1 MKRFVSLIVSIII
14 LAGSIY
20 SQSVIAPKEKSGGFA
35 RVYAMGGENGMN
47 YFMIDPIAMRYNPAF
62 SKYYSNFLWGNIGAS
77 TAAPNDGDGQMAG
90 FNFALNNKLTIGAI
104 LTRND
109 YTNSGIS
116 DIGFANGLVGVLNG
130 IPTTSRPA
138 VLLDNNFEVLASY
151 SLSESTVLG
160 AAVAYAAT
168 NNDFTPAS
176 GTAVKSDAS
185 QFGFGLGI
193 IQHFSKD
200 QALEASFDMKFGS
213 AKHEAAST
221 NKVSGN
227 TIGMSARYFHNI
239 GKGFTFVPIVSYY
252 TESSKIEAGST
263 TTDLPTYG
271 LFHFGTGLNYTTGD
285 LFLAG
290 GVSFMY
296 ETVTNKATSAAPE
309 LSISSVMF
317 PVWNLGAEFKLTE
330 WLKARAG
337 YQVSTMKNNT
347 QSAASATTKDES
359 ATTGFNRTGVTL
371 GLGFKF
377 GNFNLDA
384 TVNDQVLLQGLK
396 NLSTGA
402 ANTFGFISASYAF

>member
-1 MKRFVSLIVSIII
+1 MKRFVSLVVSVIIF
-14 LAGSIY
+14 AGSVY
-20 SQSVIAPKEKSGGFA
+20 SQSVLAPKEKSGGFA

-90 FNFALNNKLTIGAI
+90 FNFNLDNKLTIGAI

-116 DIGFANGLVGVLNG
+116 DIGFGNRLVGILNG
-130 IPTTSRPA
+130 IPSTSRPA
-138 VLLDNNFEVLASY
+138 VSLDNNFEVLASY

-160 AAVAYAAT
+160 ASVAYAAT

-176 GTAVKSDAS
+176 GTSTKSDAS

-213 AKHEAAST
+213 AKHEGAATS
-221 NKVSGN
+221 KVSGS
-227 TIGMSARYFHNI
+227 TMGMSARYFHNV

-252 TESSKIEAGST
+252 TESSKIEAAST

-271 LFHFGTGLNYTTGD
+271 LFHFGTGINYTTGD

-296 ETVTNKATSAAPE
+296 ETVTAKASSAAPE
-309 LSISSVMF
+309 LSNSSVMF

-337 YQVSTMKNNT
+337 YQVGTNKNNAQT
-347 QSAASATTKDES
+347 AASATTKDE
-359 ATTGFNRTGVTL
+359 TTITGHDRTGVTL

-384 TVNDQVLLQGLK
+384 TVNDQVLLHGFK

-402 ANTFGFISASYAF
+402 VNTFGFISASYAF

>member
-90 FNFALNNKLTIGAI
+90 FNFNLDNKLTVGAI

-116 DIGFANGLVGVLNG
+116 DIGFANRIVGTLNG
-130 IPTTSRPA
+130 IPSTSRPA

-185 QFGFGLGI
+185 QFGFGIGI

-200 QALEASFDMKFGS
+200 QAIEASFDMKFGS
-213 AKHEAAST
+213 AKHEGAST

-239 GKGFTFVPIVSYY
+239 GKGFTLVPIVSYY

-271 LFHFGTGLNYTTGD
+271 LFHFGTGINYTTGD

-296 ETVTNKATSAAPE
+296 ESVTNKATSAAPE
-309 LSISSVMF
+309 LSNSSIMF
-317 PVWNLGAEFKLTE
+317 PVWNLGAEFKLTD

-347 QSAASATTKDES
+347 QSAASATTRDES

-384 TVNDQVLLQGLK
+384 TVNDQVLLQGFK

-402 ANTFGFISASYAF
+402 ANTFGFISAGYAF

>member
-1 MKRFVSLIVSIII
+1 MKRFLSLVVSVII

-90 FNFALNNKLTIGAI
+90 FNFNLDNKLTVGAI

-116 DIGFANGLVGVLNG
+116 DIGFANRIVGTLNG
-130 IPTTSRPA
+130 IPSTSRPA
-138 VLLDNNFEVLASY
+138 VLLDNNFELLASY

-185 QFGFGLGI
+185 QFGFGIGI
-193 IQHFSKD
+193 IQNFSKD
-200 QALEASFDMKFGS
+200 QAIEASFDMKFGS
-213 AKHEAAST
+213 AKHEGAST

-239 GKGFTFVPIVSYY
+239 GKGFTLVPIVSYY

-271 LFHFGTGLNYTTGD
+271 LFHFGTGINYTTGD

-296 ETVTNKATSAAPE
+296 ESVTNKATSAAPG
-309 LSISSVMF
+309 LSNSSIMF
-317 PVWNLGAEFKLTE
+317 PVWNLGAEFKLTD

-347 QSAASATTKDES
+347 QSAASATTRDES

-384 TVNDQVLLQGLK
+384 TVNDQVLLQGFK

-402 ANTFGFISASYAF
+402 ANTFGFISAGYAF

>member
-90 FNFALNNKLTIGAI
+90 FNFALDNKLTIGAI

-130 IPTTSRPA
+130 IPTTSRTA
-138 VLLDNNFEVLASY
+138 VRLDNNFEVLASY

-213 AKHEAAST
+213 AKHEGAST

-271 LFHFGTGLNYTTGD
+271 LFHFGTGINYTTGD

-309 LSISSVMF
+309 LSNSSVMF

-359 ATTGFNRTGVTL
+359 ATTAFNRTGVTL

-384 TVNDQVLLQGLK
+384 TFNDQVLLQGFK

>member
-1 MKRFVSLIVSIII
+1 MKRFVSLVVSVII
-14 LAGSIY
+14 LAGSTF

-77 TAAPNDGDGQMAG
+77 TAAVNDGDGQIAG
-90 FNFALNNKLTIGAI
+90 FNFNLDNKLTLGAI

-116 DIGFANGLVGVLNG
+116 DVSFANTLVGTLNG
-130 IPTTSRPA
+130 IPSTSRPA

-160 AAVAYAAT
+160 AAVAYAST

-193 IQHFSKD
+193 VQHFSKD

-213 AKHEAAST
+213 AKHEGVST

-252 TESSKIEAGST
+252 TESSKLEAGST
-263 TTDLPTYG
+263 TSDLPTYG
-271 LFHFGTGLNYTTGD
+271 LFHFGTGINYTTGD

-290 GVSFMY
+290 GVSFLY

-309 LSISSVMF
+309 LSNSSVMF

-337 YQVSTMKNNT
+337 YQVGTGKDNIQT
-347 QSAASATTKDES
+347 AASTTTKDE
-359 ATTGFNRTGVTL
+359 TTLTWNDRTGVTL

-384 TVNDQVLLQGLK
+384 TVNDQVLLEGFK

-402 ANTFGFISASYAF
+402 VNTFGFISASYAF